1 MLLEMKLH
9 VLETNEPML
18 NRKYQVHSNIR
29 SGLMLKC
36 SSGTKI
42 ENVQDSTQKKNLIP
56 DFKCCSLIVPFIMFD
71 SGSLSAIKDGG
82 G

>member
-1 MLLEMKLH
+1 MSLEMKLH

-42 ENVQDSTQKKNLIP
+42 ENVQDSTQKKNLTRP
-56 DFKCCSLIVPFIMFD
+56 RTTVQNSDVQVCIVREYNF
-71 SGSLSAIKDGG
+71 
-82 G
+82 

>member
-42 ENVQDSTQKKNLIP
+42 ENVQDSTQKKNLTRP
-56 DFKCCSLIVPFIMFD
+56 RTTVQNSDVQVCIVWEYNV
-71 SGSLSAIKDGG
+71 
-82 G
+82 